1 MYFPTDSAS
10 YENKIDASTLSET
23 KQVSQFQKFSKSRFF
38 SVPKDFLDLTY
49 FSVTE
54 SRFLNRGKLDCP
66 IK

>member
-38 SVPKDFLDLTY
+38 SVPKIF
-49 FSVTE
+49 
-54 SRFLNRGKLDCP
+54 
-66 IK
+66 